1 MIIMNYWT
9 EYSLTLILYLIPCY
23 DLITNQNKL
32 SASIKNITLF
42 LGLISH
48 LLLSNQII
56 IVSGINLN
64 FLNALLII
72 SFITVFIFWI
82 LNFKNKNK
90 GLELITLVPAII
102 IIAINPIFQN
112 DHYITHY
119 FSIGSLTHILLA
131 ILGYSVL
138 AFGAIFSLFL
148 FFIEKDLHEKN
159 NNVIFS
165 SANSILDLE
174 KQLFSIYW
182 VGFILLTITLITG
195 MSFSDELFGATFKF
209 NHKFVFSILA
219 WLVYGALL
227 FRRALFGLRGRQ
239 AIHLSLVGFVFLL
252 LAYIGT
258 KFVFEIL
265 LS

>member
-32 SASIKNITLF
+32 STSTKNGALF
-42 LGLISH
+42 LGLVSH
-48 LLLSNQII
+48 LLLSNQIM
-56 IVSGINLN
+56 IVNGINLN

-90 GLELITLVPAII
+90 GLELVTLVPAII

-119 FSIGSLTHILLA
+119 FSIGSITHILLA

-148 FFIEKDLHEKN
+148 FFIEKDLHGKN

-165 SANSILDLE
+165 STNSLLDLE

-195 MSFSDELFGATFKF
+195 ISFSEEIFGSAFKF

-219 WLVYGALL
+219 WLVYGSLV
-227 FRRALFGLRGRQ
+227 FGRALFGLRGRK
-239 AIHLSLVGFVFLL
+239 AINLSLVGFVFLL

>member
-1 MIIMNYWT
+1 
-9 EYSLTLILYLIPCY
+9 
-23 DLITNQNKL
+23 
-32 SASIKNITLF
+32 
-42 LGLISH
+42 
-48 LLLSNQII
+48 
-56 IVSGINLN
+56 
-64 FLNALLII
+64 
-72 SFITVFIFWI
+72 
-82 LNFKNKNK
+82 
-90 GLELITLVPAII
+90 
-102 IIAINPIFQN
+102 
-112 DHYITHY
+112 
-119 FSIGSLTHILLA
+119 
-131 ILGYSVL
+131 LGYSVL

-159 NNVIFS
+159 KNVIFS
-165 SANSILDLE
+165 STNSILDLE

-195 MSFSDELFGATFKF
+195 MSFSEEIFGTAFKF

-227 FRRALFGLRGRQ
+227 FRRTLFGLRGRQ
-239 AIHLSLVGFVFLL
+239 AIHLSLVGFIFLL